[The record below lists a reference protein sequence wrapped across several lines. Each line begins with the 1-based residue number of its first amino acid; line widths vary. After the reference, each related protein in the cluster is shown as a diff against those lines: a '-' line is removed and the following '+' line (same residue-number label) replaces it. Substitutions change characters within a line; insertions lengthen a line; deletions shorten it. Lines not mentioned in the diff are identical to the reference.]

1 MGCGVAVA
9 MAVPEHRPAG
19 AQGVTAAAQA
29 LFGDVTAIA
38 IGALYEG
45 PGTATGYTAVRWG

>member
-1 MGCGVAVA
+1 

-19 AQGVTAAAQA
+19 AQGVTGAAQA